1 MLLNTLLKIKQS
13 PSGMS
18 VYRGITALGALPY
31 RIWHNAFPKTIVLL
45 YHRVGTVPIDPHT
58 LAISSKNFEAQLAYL
73 KKNASVISVFDLYR
87 ALIAGNV
94 PRRSIII
101 TFDDGYEDNYTNA
114 FPLLRKYGLPATIFT
129 TGDANPDEEIWI
141 DQLMQVTDPSDKQY
155 HELFKRLKQLTTA
168 ERTRQIQELCHKKGI
183 TPTVRSDYH
192 RLNVEQL
199 REMINSGLITVGGH
213 TISHS
218 KLSKLNIDEQENEIS
233 RNAGFIAS
241 LGDQSIIPFA
251 YPFGSRLDFTVDT
264 VNIVKRF
271 YPIAFAAYRGRIKK
285 DTDPYRIP
293 RFAVKDE
300 DENRFAKRLRDFW
313 GRI

>member
-1 MLLNTLLKIKQS
+1 MLLNTLLKIKRS

-18 VYRGITALGALPY
+18 VYHGITALGALPY
-31 RIWHNAFPKTIVLL
+31 RIWHNAFPETIVLL

-58 LAISSKNFEAQLAYL
+58 LAVSSKNFDAQLAYL
-73 KKNASVISVFDLYR
+73 KKNASVISVFDLYQT
-87 ALIAGNV
+87 LITGNV
-94 PRRSIII
+94 PKRSIII

-114 FPLLRKYGLPATIFT
+114 FPLLKKYGLPATIFA
-129 TGDANPDEEIWI
+129 TGDANPSEEIWI
-141 DQLMQVTDPSDKQY
+141 DQLMQVADPGERRYQ
-155 HELFKRLKQLTTA
+155 ELFEQLKQLTTA
-168 ERTRQIQELCHKKGI
+168 ERTRQIQELCHKKSV
-183 TPTVRSDYH
+183 TPTVRSDYR

-218 KLSKLNIDEQENEIS
+218 KLSKLSIDEQENEIS

-241 LGDQSIIPFA
+241 LGSQSIIPFA
-251 YPFGSRLDFTVDT
+251 YPFGSRLDFTAET
-264 VNIVKRF
+264 IGIVKRF

-285 DTDPYRIP
+285 NADLYRIP

-300 DENRFAKRLRDFW
+300 DEKLFAKRLRDFW